1 MGVELVHVAALLAA
15 DVALP
20 GVGVAVAALVQEV
33 QGGVGERDG
42 AEGAHEGGRQH
53 RGFAVCG
60 RDHAALGR
68 GRAGGLQRN
77 GTSVAVFA
85 IGHIATWGKKGR

>member
-1 MGVELVHVAALLAA
+1 MKRPPSKQSLVTLAQEMGVELVDVAALFPA

-42 AEGAHEGGRQH
+42 AEGAHQGRRQQ
-53 RGFAVCG
+53 RRVAV
-60 RDHAALGR
+60 RRRYHAAFR
-68 GRAGGLQRN
+68 
-77 GTSVAVFA
+77 
-85 IGHIATWGKKGR
+85 W